1 MFAPAKRNQPAP
13 LRRDAAVLA
22 PSHLGT
28 ALRIDGH
35 LESEGALHIHGH
47 VSGRIDADHL
57 IIEESGAVEGD
68 VLATDVKVA
77 GRFSGRIFAPNVAVE
92 ATADVQGR
100 IFHTTVTVARGAKVD
115 GRMPWRPAQYFETL
129 EELPE
134 TQP

>member
-1 MFAPAKRNQPAP
+1 MFAPAKHNQPAA
-13 LRRDAAVLA
+13 RRDAAHMP

-28 ALRIDGH
+28 ALRINGH
-35 LESEGALHIHGH
+35 LESAGAVHIHGH
-47 VSGRIDADHL
+47 VIGRVDADHL
-57 IIEESGAVEGD
+57 IIEETGAVEGD
-68 VLATDVKVA
+68 VLAVDVKIA

>member
-1 MFAPAKRNQPAP
+1 MFAPAKRNQSAP
-13 LRRDAAVLA
+13 RREAADVP

-35 LESEGALHIHGH
+35 LESEGALHIHGR
-47 VSGRIDADHL
+47 VTGRVDADHL

-68 VLATDVKVA
+68 VLAADVKIA

-115 GRMPWRPAQYFETL
+115 GRMPWRPAQYFQTL